1 MSIVEVTIPQVGE
14 SITEGLL
21 VEWSVADGGQATI
34 DEPILVLE
42 TDKVTMTVAAE
53 ATGKLSIS
61 VPADSEVEIGQVV
74 GTIDTEATGET
85 VDEPAPPAGGS
96 SPDDVPADE
105 QSAAQERPAASLEG
119 LSPAVRRVV
128 AEHGLDP
135 TTIEGTGRDGRITKA
150 DALRAVDEE
159 PKTSEKP
166 VPQPTEAPTRTT
178 AEAPAPIPATERQ
191 SRTPMS
197 RLRRRLAERLVE
209 VQQATAMLTTF
220 NEADMSRIIELRST
234 YKEGFKEQHGVG
246 LGFMSF
252 FVKATVAALKAVP
265 EINAFIDGD
274 DIVQNHY
281 YDIGVAVSSDRGLV
295 VPVVRNAD
303 SLGFAEV
310 EAEIKR
316 LATAAQDRTLELS
329 DLTGGVFTISNGG
342 VFGSLM
348 STPILNPPQSAIL
361 GMHAI
366 KKRPVAVGD
375 AVEIRPMMYL
385 ALSYDHRLVDGK
397 EAVTFLKRIVDC
409 VENPD
414 RILLEV

>member
-21 VEWSVADGGQATI
+21 VEWSVADGGQAQI
-34 DEPILVLE
+34 DEPLLVLE

-53 ATGKLSIS
+53 ATGKLEIL
-61 VPADSEVEIGQVV
+61 VPPDTEVEIGQVV
-74 GTIDTEATGET
+74 GKIDTAAAAADAAAPADAPPKES
-85 VDEPAPPAGGS
+85 PAPDAPA
-96 SPDDVPADE
+96 PA
-105 QSAAQERPAASLEG
+105 PASLEG

-135 TTIEGTGRDGRITKA
+135 ATIEGTGKGGRILKA
-150 DALRAVDEE
+150 DALRAAEAGAEDPQTAEGETPPE
-159 PKTSEKP
+159 PP
-166 VPQPTEAPTRTT
+166 GAPQSTVAPTPSKV
-178 AEAPAPIPATERQ
+178 AEQATGERQ
-191 SRTPMS
+191 TRTPMS
-197 RLRRRLAERLVE
+197 RLRRRLSERLVE
-209 VQQATAMLTTF
+209 VQQTTAMLTTF
-220 NEADMSRIIELRST
+220 NEADMSRIMELRSL
-234 YKEGFKEQHGVG
+234 YKQDFEERHGVG

-252 FVKATVAALKAVP
+252 FVKATVDALKAVP
-265 EINAFIDGD
+265 EINAFIDGE
-274 DIVQNHY
+274 DIVENHY

-295 VPVVRNAD
+295 VPVVRDAD
-303 SLGFAEV
+303 ALGFAEV
-310 EAEIKR
+310 EAEVKR
-316 LATAAQDRTLELS
+316 LALAARDRTLELS
-329 DLTGGVFTISNGG
+329 DLSGGVFTISNGG

-375 AVEIRPMMYL
+375 AIEIRPMMYL
-385 ALSYDHRLVDGK
+385 ALSYDHRLVDGR